1 MGSNRNTSVAWPV
14 NFYKMQV
21 NSKWIWFIK
30 AIESQ
35 GTWKILASQ
44 VNPHLLVHPVLNSF
58 FLSFKKKKYFTKL
71 TCNQTSQFSRFSNC
85 KKLYISFY
93 SILNTNML
101 LSDVPL
107 IHYMFLSPTIWLI
120 SLKTRGDFGHRD
132 KWSEC
137 FHCRLSIYWNKY
149 WQCRWLLIPVTRLK
163 WL

>member
-1 MGSNRNTSVAWPV
+1 MNLIYQSNWITRNLKNSCKSSKSTSSCTSC
-14 NFYKMQV
+14 FK
-21 NSKWIWFIK
+21 FI
-30 AIESQ
+30 
-35 GTWKILASQ
+35 
-44 VNPHLLVHPVLNSF
+44 

-93 SILNTNML
+93 NILNTNML

-120 SLKTRGDFGHRD
+120 FLKTRGDFGHRD